1 MDMFLFGLGLGIG
14 AVGIPTVYLIHK
26 YGISDFIKLFP
37 ELCKFVGKYIPTK
50 EKKAKIYENEFE
62 NCGLDVNY
70 QYAIIRFFEELREKF
85 FNISTNKPFKKY
97 EDILEF
103 ESKYTPYNKN
113 DTDGLF
119 WLNRCKLVFEK
130 DKVSS
135 LFNEVIGYLQDEHY
149 LNIDFNSYKELFLP
163 KLNMLIDEFHKRE
176 HLIHNIR

>member
-1 MDMFLFGLGLGIG
+1 MDMLLLGLGFGIG
-14 AVGIPTVYLIHK
+14 AVAIPYLIHK
-26 YGISDFIKLFP
+26 YGISDCIKPFT
-37 ELCKFVGKYIPTK
+37 ELCKFIYKYLPTK
-50 EKKAKIYENEFE
+50 ENKAKIYSNEFQ
-62 NCGLDVNY
+62 NCGLDDNY

-85 FNISTNKPFKKY
+85 LNISTDKPFEKY

-113 DTDGLF
+113 DTNGIC
-119 WLNRCKLVFEK
+119 WLHRCKLVFET

-176 HLIHNIR
+176 HLIHNIL

>member
-1 MDMFLFGLGLGIG
+1 MDMLLLGLGFGIG
-14 AVGIPTVYLIHK
+14 AVCIPTVYLIHK
-26 YGISDFIKLFP
+26 YGISDFIKPLI
-37 ELCKFVGKYIPTK
+37 ELCKFIWNFIWKFLPTK
-50 EKKAKIYENEFE
+50 EKKAKKYKNEFE
-62 NCGLDVNY
+62 NCGRDANY

-85 FNISTNKPFKKY
+85 FNISTDKPFKKY

-113 DTDGLF
+113 DTDGLY
-119 WLNRCKLVFEK
+119 WLKRCKLVFKE

-163 KLNMLIDEFHKRE
+163 KLNISCIKCSL
-176 HLIHNIR
+176 L